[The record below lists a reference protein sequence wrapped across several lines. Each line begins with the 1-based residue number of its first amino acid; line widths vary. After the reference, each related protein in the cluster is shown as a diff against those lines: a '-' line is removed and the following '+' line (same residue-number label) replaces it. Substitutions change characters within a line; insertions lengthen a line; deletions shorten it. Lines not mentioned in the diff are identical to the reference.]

1 MLPGRLAI
9 LTDGDAQTFNDQ
21 CDARCKGRIPEEG
34 GQVAEMLLAHEID
47 VILVRHSLS
56 GRAAG
61 YALEA
66 AGVEM
71 RMTSAA
77 TLAEVI
83 GHVVG
88 RHGIKVRVTR

>member
-1 MLPGRLAI
+1 VDVEKR
-9 LTDGDAQTFNDQ
+9 
-21 CDARCKGRIPEEG
+21 KG

-47 VILVRHSLS
+47 VVFVHHSLS

-71 RMTSAA
+71 RATSAA

-83 GHVVG
+83 DDVVVN
-88 RHGIKVRVTR
+88 HGEETDASPG